1 MAIFGRNPNSGWT
14 QRGTVTEGSTTG
26 SGKISHGADGGVN
39 MSKTKDGRRQ
49 VVIGSDSFV
58 ENDSGSGLFLKTTG
72 GTSREN
78 YVRISDYETQQAPKE
93 EAKPP
98 KTVVTSGGGGGG
110 GGNSGDRTP
119 SYGTTNPQP
128 GNTGSKEL
136 DKSTGQMDALMKSLM
151 ALIAAQSNRQVTP
164 EAIAEVSAPAAGSGL
179 ADTIL
184 TNSYVPSSERKKKSY
199 LTPIAVG

>member
-1 MAIFGRNPNSGWT
+1 MAIFGRNPNAGWT

-26 SGKISHGADGGVN
+26 SGKIGHGADGGVN

-58 ENDSGSGLFLKTTG
+58 EKGSGSGLFLKTTG

-78 YVRISDYETQQAPKE
+78 YVRISDYETKQAP
-93 EAKPP
+93 APAP
-98 KTVVTSGGGGGG
+98 APAPQRTVVTNRPPPSSGG
-110 GGNSGDRTP
+110 DKTP

-136 DKSTGQMDALMKSLM
+136 DKSTGQMDSLMQSLM

-184 TNSYVPSSERKKKSY
+184 TNSYVPSSEKKKKSY